1 MQLIKLSLERY
12 VVDLSSNEEWLG
24 TGLYLDLCW
33 DPLCSL
39 IEISLISFKSAVAAW
54 DATQVQKKCY
64 TAHTHRK
71 YVRMAT
77 PTTQACNNSELS
89 IGISPTLCNFK
100 LKNSSQF
107 SIQNSNTHNHQLK
120 NFFSKQRKQNW
131 EKKQTNK
138 VRVQQ
143 RCNSTPKVK
152 YQIQRFTMRRCKRF
166 N

>member
-12 VVDLSSNEEWLG
+12 MVDLSSNENWLG
-24 TGLYLDLCW
+24 RGLYLDLRW

-54 DATQVQKKCY
+54 HATQVQKKCY

-89 IGISPTLCNFK
+89 KGISPTLFNFK

-107 SIQNSNTHNHQLK
+107 SIQNSNTNLPANEFLLK
-120 NFFSKQRKQNW
+120 ATETKLG
-131 EKKQTNK
+131 KQTKK

-143 RCNSTPKVK
+143 RCYSTPKVK
-152 YQIQRFTMRRCKRF
+152 YEIKRFTMRSCKRF

>member
-12 VVDLSSNEEWLG
+12 AVDLSSNEEWLG

-54 DATQVQKKCY
+54 HATQVQKKCY

-120 NFFSKQRKQNW
+120 NFFSKQRKTKLGKKTN
-131 EKKQTNK
+131 KQTK
-138 VRVQQ
+138 SESSKDATRH
-143 RCNSTPKVK
+143 PK
-152 YQIQRFTMRRCKRF
+152 
-166 N
+166 